1 MTALLNALPARE
13 AGDNAFAVLYTEET
27 DIPEGNHKDFT
38 QSEDLKKAFEGA
50 KKRNWKLQKR
60 NASGNN
66 VDI

>member
-13 AGDNAFAVLYTEET
+13 ASGGAFAVLYTEET

-38 QSEDLKKAFEGA
+38 QSEDLKKAFDGA
-50 KKRNWKLQKR
+50 KKRNWKLQKEDADGHR
-60 NASGNN
+60 